1 VKRPLLLLAFA
12 ASIGAQPRPINDAE
26 RAAVTIA
33 ASFLAQGAPA
43 IYEKLATD
51 APLRALPKEDAL
63 REIEARTGPHAG
75 AKWSLQTTSM
85 ATDAAFHVTFPS
97 GADDGLLFRMNADGT
112 IRELR
117 TLAEGAMKTPAPV
130 EPKSIRGALLIAAIV
145 LALLAALFGRIRM
158 IALLLAAIALG
169 FAIHDPPIRPRM
181 QLVAQFV
188 ELRELAPLRA
198 SIARGGV
205 GRIPNDL
212 ADVQREIATLW
223 LGKPVPNN
231 KSVLGELVH
240 ARHALASDRAAEAQS
255 AFQRAIDLAPR
266 DDIFVEAAYASG
278 GSESSFALS
287 DRLSGIRDAAWY
299 YARARLQRPA
309 DLQTAWRLRPIPRDE
324 LVADDKLFPLLR
336 DVRTLST
343 VSLLAANEPVVR
355 SAQLSSTPIALPPN
369 ARAFVCGEFLRIS
382 IGDATLDVHGGAALA
397 PKNAQLV
404 AATHWQREEDA
415 AALRDAEAI
424 INDRTLANPFRL
436 AKAANALAHHNRWP
450 ELIKLTDDITPQD
463 TNVAPEL
470 LVQRLTALLR
480 ANRMDDARALAE
492 GNAMR
497 RINASGPLLA
507 IADAMAA
514 IGNFDHAASLYRNVR
529 GSDYQPLIEMRI
541 RQLELRRA
549 LVANG
554 KMIAT
559 QHFDIRHDPNMNPAI
574 ASRIGDL
581 LEAELARLRSK
592 FPPVA
597 LRRIV
602 VNVLYW
608 DDFRGNITGSDHILG
623 LYDGEIL
630 FPFAVVHQFKPEV
643 VSIITHE
650 LTHALVAQA
659 TGDNAPRWFQEGV
672 AQRMELVPYRA
683 NSFYE
688 TPAGQVLPVSLLDA
702 VMSNAADP
710 QTLDQGYRLAHTF
723 VRYLEHRHGEQAI
736 NKLIAAF
743 AKGTNTDDALTSLT
757 GKSFD
762 AINKDFREWGF
773 ANNANFTSDE
783 PWPYAHLYS
792 PGIDPRVREGFK
804 WGKRPPSP

>member
-1 VKRPLLLLAFA
+1 M
-12 ASIGAQPRPINDAE
+12 
-26 RAAVTIA
+26 
-33 ASFLAQGAPA
+33 
-43 IYEKLATD
+43 
-51 APLRALPKEDAL
+51 
-63 REIEARTGPHAG
+63 REIEARVGPHAG
-75 AKWSLQTTSM
+75 ARWSLQTTSV
-85 ATDAAFHVTFPS
+85 ASAAAFHVTFPS
-97 GADDGLLFRMNADGT
+97 GADDGLLFRMTPQGT
-112 IRELR
+112 IRGIR
-117 TLAEGAMKTPAPV
+117 TLAEGDVKLAPPA
-130 EPKSIRGALLIAAIV
+130 EPKSIRGMLLIAAIV
-145 LALLAALFGRIRM
+145 LALIAALFGRIRI

-169 FAIHDPPIRPRM
+169 VAIHDPPLPSRAPSS
-181 QLVAQFV
+181 APFV

-205 GRIPNDL
+205 GRIPTDL
-212 ADVQREIATLW
+212 PDAQREIATLW
-223 LGKPVPNN
+223 MGKPVENN
-231 KSVLGELVH
+231 KSVLGELVR
-240 ARHALASDRAAEAQS
+240 ARHALGSDQASEAQA
-255 AFQRAIDLAPR
+255 AFARAVELAPR
-266 DDIFVEAAYASG
+266 DDIFVEAAYASAN
-278 GSESSFALS
+278 EATFALG
-287 DRLSGIRDAAWY
+287 DRLPGIRDAAWY
-299 YARARLQRPA
+299 YARARLNHAA

-336 DVRTLST
+336 DVPTMST

-355 SAQLSSTPIALPPN
+355 SPRFATQSIALPPN
-369 ARAFVCGEFLRIS
+369 AKAFVCGEFLRIH
-382 IGDATLDVHGGAALA
+382 IGDARLDVHGGAALA
-397 PKNAQLV
+397 PQNAQLV

-424 INDRTLANPFRL
+424 IKDRTQANPFRL

-480 ANRMDDARALAE
+480 ANRIDDARALAQ

-497 RINASGPLLA
+497 RVTAAGALLA
-507 IADAMAA
+507 VADAMAA
-514 IGNFDHAASLYRNVR
+514 IGNFDHAQTLYGKVR
-529 GSDYQPLIEMRI
+529 GDAYQPIMEMRV

-559 QHFDIRHDPNMNPAI
+559 QHFNIRHDPNMNPAI

-592 FPPVA
+592 FPPVE

-608 DDFRGNITGSDHILG
+608 DDFRGNITNSDHILG

-630 FPFAVVHQFKPEV
+630 FPFAVVNQFKPEV
-643 VSIITHE
+643 VSVITHE

-659 TGDNAPRWFQEGV
+659 TADNAPRWFQEGV
-672 AQRMELVPYRA
+672 AQRMELVPHRA
-683 NSFYE
+683 NSYYE
-688 TPAGQVLPVSLLDA
+688 TPPEQVLPVSLLDA
-702 VMSNAADP
+702 VMDNASDP
-710 QTLDQGYRLAHTF
+710 QTLEQGYRLAHTF
-723 VRYLEHRHGEQAI
+723 VRYLEHRHGEHAI
-736 NKLIAAF
+736 AQLIGAF

-757 GKSFD
+757 GKSFE
-762 AINKDFREWGF
+762 AINQDFREWGF

-783 PWPYAHLYS
+783 PWPYAHFYS

-804 WGKRPPSP
+804 WGKQKP